1 MYAICKKYIQL
12 QIIKSFNFFY
22 FYIHEHPPVKATPF
36 IQNIKKERSKLK
48 TYFSLGCKSHCLLY
62 CPRRTM
68 CYNDNLKERKCQHL
82 FFVYNLINA
91 SSILS
96 SVMFESLTLLKTS
109 PLRFGSYILILL
121 IVVICPRRIM
131 LPRFIFESSL
141 F

>member
-1 MYAICKKYIQL
+1 MF
-12 QIIKSFNFFY
+12 IIIRRGLNFFY
-22 FYIHEHPPVKATPF
+22 FYIHYNTPAKATPLYSKY
-36 IQNIKKERSKLK
+36 KKERSKLK

-68 CYNDNLKERKCQHL
+68 CYNDNPKGRKCQHL

-121 IVVICPRRIM
+121 IVVICPNRTM
-131 LPRFIFESSL
+131 LPCFIFESSAA
-141 F
+141 